1 MLVFYDIYSVAV
13 CLGAPVLC
21 QDPICLSMVSPS
33 FITQVRPE
41 LVSIGHSAR
50 KAALS
55 VPLLGWFARTPA
67 EDEALLRQVSLTIE
81 TFSSCVSQVQICL
94 SMNLRA
100 RLRRTRRCCGRYG
113 GLKSKTFCRY
123 LRE

>member
-1 MLVFYDIYSVAV
+1 MFYDIYTIAI
-13 CLGAPVLC
+13 CLGTPVLC
-21 QDPICLSMVSPS
+21 QDICLSMVSPS

-67 EDEALLRQVSLTIE
+67 EDEALLRQVGLTIE
-81 TFSSCVSQVQICL
+81 TFSLAVFH
-94 SMNLRA
+94 
-100 RLRRTRRCCGRYG
+100 
-113 GLKSKTFCRY
+113 KCRSVC
-123 LRE
+123 R